1 MAWPVLLLARE
12 LDLGGSERQMTEIA
26 KTLDRSRFDPHV
38 GCFRPQGI
46 RNAELAATGVP
57 IVHFPVDSFAS
68 FRALAEAGRLASYI
82 RRHGIRL
89 VHTFDYPLT
98 LFAVPVARWATSAV
112 VVSSQRSHR
121 SLIPRKYRPLVRIT
135 DHIADAVVVNC
146 EFVRQHLRN
155 NEGVPYE
162 RIRLC
167 YNGVDLQEFQPR
179 EIPRDSLII
188 GVICALRPEKDLG
201 TLIEAFARVRRSG
214 LKLLIVGSGSML
226 CELRQQAAAIGIA
239 GDCTFVPAT
248 GKVAEWFQAIDIF
261 VLPSRSE
268 ALSNSLLEA
277 MACGCCPVASRVGGS
292 PELIRHGENG
302 MLFEAGEVQ
311 QLSDVLQTL
320 VELRI
325 LREQL
330 AARARCTAQQFSIA
344 ASARRMGEIYAEL
357 IEESLCEKPKTASS
371 RSRLTVADEQNQSD
385 TEPRP

>member
-46 RNAELAATGVP
+46 RNAELAAIGVP
-57 IVHFPVDSFAS
+57 IVQFPVDSFVS
-68 FRALAEAGRLASYI
+68 FRALSEARGLASYI

-98 LFAVPVARWATSAV
+98 LFAVPVARWATNSV

-121 SLIPRKYRPLVRIT
+121 SLIPRKYRGLIRMT

-146 EFVRQHLRN
+146 EFVRQHLLN
-155 NEGVPYE
+155 NEGVPDG

-167 YNGVDLQEFQPR
+167 YNGVDLEKFQPR
-179 EIPRDSLII
+179 ETPRDSLTI
-188 GVICALRPEKDLG
+188 GVVCALRPEKDLR
-201 TLIEAFARVRRSG
+201 TLIRAFARVRRSG
-214 LKLLIVGSGSML
+214 QKLLIVGSGSML
-226 CELRQQAAAIGIA
+226 GELRSQAAASGIA
-239 GDCTFVPAT
+239 NDCTFVPAT
-248 GKVAEWFQAIDIF
+248 GKVSEWLHGIDIF

-277 MACGCCPVASRVGGS
+277 MACGCCPVASRVGGT

-302 MLFEAGEVQ
+302 MLFEAGDVE
-311 QLSDVLQTL
+311 QLSDALQTL
-320 VELRI
+320 LELRI
-325 LREQL
+325 LREQM

-344 ASARRMGEIYAEL
+344 ASARRMGDIYAEL
-357 IEESLCEKPKTASS
+357 IEASS
-371 RSRLTVADEQNQSD
+371 R
-385 TEPRP
+385 

>member
-57 IVHFPVDSFAS
+57 IVHFPVDSFTS
-68 FRALAEAGRLASYI
+68 FRALAEACRLASYI

-121 SLIPRKYRPLVRIT
+121 SLIPRKYRPLIRMT
-135 DHIADAVVVNC
+135 DHIANAVVVNC

-155 NEGVPYE
+155 NERVPYE

-167 YNGVDLQEFQPR
+167 YNGVDLEEFKPREEFQPR
-179 EIPRDSLII
+179 ETPRDSLTI
-188 GVICALRPEKDLG
+188 GVVCALRPEKDLG

-226 CELRQQAAAIGIA
+226 CELRRQAAAIGIS
-239 GDCTFVPAT
+239 GDCTFIPAA

-302 MLFEAGEVQ
+302 MLFEAGDAE
-311 QLSDVLQTL
+311 QLSGVLQTL

-344 ASARRMGEIYAEL
+344 ASARRMGEIYTQL
-357 IEESLCEKPKTASS
+357 IEASS
-371 RSRLTVADEQNQSD
+371 R
-385 TEPRP
+385 